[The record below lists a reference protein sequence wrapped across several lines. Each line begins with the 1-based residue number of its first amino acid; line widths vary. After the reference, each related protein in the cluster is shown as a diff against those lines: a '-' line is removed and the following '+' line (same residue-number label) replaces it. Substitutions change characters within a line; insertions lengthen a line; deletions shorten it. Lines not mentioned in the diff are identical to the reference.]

1 MQPRLLLSL
10 CFLWLLENQ
19 SAECV
24 LLAVWGELTM
34 TGAHISLSDT
44 GCAGGQVSVITLV
57 TLLCHQGPGLCVGW
71 SPQGH
76 CRTVTQGAAV
86 SEPCSSIWLLVCEW
100 EQGLLLLFP
109 SSWLLRVMVEQ
120 HRGCDTT
127 LGPGLLSP
135 GRHLDGGGTQTQSAC
150 PVGLPGEGHTPS
162 THLNEHM
169 GPGQITAGHG

>member
-57 TLLCHQGPGLCVGW
+57 TLLCHQGPGLCVGSGTLQGL
-71 SPQGH
+71 SPRQLQ
-76 CRTVTQGAAV
+76 CQSPAAPSGCWYV
-86 SEPCSSIWLLVCEW
+86 QW

-162 THLNEHM
+162 THLNEQM